1 MIDHE
6 DIHKIAR
13 HSNADAGQLR
23 QLLTTHVYQTKKG
36 WQKFLNLLLITLGVG
51 LTVSG
56 ILFFFAYNWE
66 DLPAFAKL
74 GLTQLLLIIT
84 TVAAL
89 SNRLSETI
97 KNIVL
102 TGGAM
107 LVGVL
112 FAVFGQIYQTGANAY
127 DFFLAWTL
135 FIMLWT
141 LVSNFAPLWLLF
153 ITLINTT
160 FVLYTQQVARDWDPI
175 FILTLLFVF
184 NTLAVILSLT
194 VPKYLKKNPVPN
206 WFTYLLALAAV
217 SFSTMGISY
226 GIVETATT
234 SFNVLIILSSGLFTL
249 GLRHGYLTKNLFYP
263 AVIALSII
271 IIASV
276 SLVKISDGAGSF
288 LLVCLFVIISISAV
302 IKVLLDLK
310 KKWDHEN

>member
-1 MIDHE
+1 MIDH
-6 DIHKIAR
+6 DDLHKIAT

-23 QLLTTHVYQTKKG
+23 HLLTTHVYQTKKG
-36 WQKFLNLLLITLGVG
+36 WQKFLNLLLISLGVG

-74 GLTQLLLIIT
+74 GLSQLLLLIT
-84 TVAAL
+84 TIAVL

-102 TGGAM
+102 TGAAM

-135 FIMLWT
+135 FIVLWT

-184 NTLAVILSLT
+184 NSIASIIAIAL
-194 VPKYLKKNPVPN
+194 PKYAKKNSFPN
-206 WFTYLLALAAV
+206 WFTYLLSLAAV
-217 SFSTMGISY
+217 SFSTMGICY

-234 SFNVLIILSSGLFTL
+234 SFNVLIILSSGLYTL
-249 GLRHGYLTKNLFYP
+249 GLRYGYLTKNLFYP
-263 AVIALSII
+263 AVVALSLII
-271 IIASV
+271 IISV
-276 SLVKISDGAGSF
+276 GITKISEGAGVF
-288 LLVCLFVIISISAV
+288 LLVSFFNIISISAV
-302 IKVLLDLK
+302 IKVFLSLK

>member
-1 MIDHE
+1 MIDHD

-36 WQKFLNLLLITLGVG
+36 WQKFLNLLLISLGVG

-84 TVAAL
+84 MAAVL

-102 TGGAM
+102 TGAAM

-135 FIMLWT
+135 FIVLWT

-160 FVLYTQQVARDWDPI
+160 FALYTQQIARDWDPI
-175 FILTLLFVF
+175 FILTLHFLF
-184 NTLAVILSLT
+184 NTLAVILAIA
-194 VPKYLKKNPVPN
+194 VPKYANRNAVPN
-206 WFTYLLALAAV
+206 WFIYLLALAAV
-217 SFSTMGISY
+217 TFSTLGICF

-234 SFNVLIILSSGLFTL
+234 SFNVLIILSSGLYTL
-249 GLRHGYLTKNLFYP
+249 GLRYGYLTKNLFYP

-276 SLVKISDGAGSF
+276 GLAKISDGAGAF
-288 LLVCLFVIISISAV
+288 LLVSIFNIISISVV
-302 IKVLLDLK
+302 IKVLLSLK